1 MTSIELPT
9 ECLTPGLYIKLP
21 LQWTEHPFMLNHF
34 KIKDNQQIRLIKNLG
49 LKFVILYPDKSD
61 TNPLPENSL
70 NTEQDVISEQ
80 EARFINKQTDK
91 LWKEKQR
98 RIEHL
103 KNYKRSLNRCEKSF
117 QRSLSK
123 LRAISQKIKNR
134 PVTAFADAE
143 ELVNDMVTALLDND
157 NLVLHLMSDAK
168 ESEDIYYHSLNVA
181 VLSMLLAKS
190 NGMSASDIKTIAL
203 GALFHD
209 IGKQKIPTHI
219 LRKITPLTEPE
230 ANFLKLHPKYSL
242 ELAELGENFPEAAK
256 PILSQHHELMDG
268 SGYPLGLQG
277 HQINR
282 FAQLV
287 AVVNAYDNLCHP
299 MDPGKA
305 KIPYS
310 ALSYLFKHK
319 KGQYSEE
326 FIALMVRM
334 MGVYPP
340 GSVVQLSN
348 QQVGMVISVNA
359 KRLLYPN
366 ILIYDPSVPSN
377 EAPVLD
383 LEQSELTIER
393 ALHPQKL
400 PEPIRQ
406 YLNPRARISYYFEQE
421 NG

>member
-1 MTSIELPT
+1 MTNVKLPT

-34 KIKDNQQIRLIKNLG
+34 KIKDEHQIRLIRNLG
-49 LKFVILYPDKSD
+49 LKFVFHFPDKSD
-61 TNPLPENSL
+61 NPPLPPETVASPPK
-70 NTEQDVISEQ
+70 EISEQ
-80 EARFINKQTDK
+80 EARFIHKHTDR
-91 LWKEKQR
+91 LWREKQR

-103 KNYKRSLNRCEKSF
+103 KNYKRSLQQCEKSF
-117 QRSLSK
+117 QRSLSQ
-123 LRAISQKIKNR
+123 LRAISQKIKSR
-134 PVTAFADAE
+134 PVTAFQDAK
-143 ELVNDMVTALLDND
+143 ELVSDMVDALLDND
-157 NLVLHLMSDAK
+157 NLALHLMSDAQ
-168 ESEDIYYHSLNVA
+168 ESEDIYYHSMNVA

-190 NGMSASDIKTIAL
+190 NGMSASDIKTITI

-242 ELAELGENFPEAAK
+242 ELSELSEHFPDAAK

-268 SGYPLGLQG
+268 SGYPMGLKG

-299 MDPGKA
+299 MDPSKA
-305 KIPYS
+305 RIPYS

-326 FIALMVRM
+326 YIALMVRM

-340 GSVVQLSN
+340 GSVVLLSN

-366 ILIYDPSVPSN
+366 ILLYEPSVPSN
-377 EAPVLD
+377 EAPILD
-383 LEQSELTIER
+383 LEESELTIER
-393 ALHPQKL
+393 ALLPNKL

-406 YLNPRARISYYFEQE
+406 YLNPRTRISYYFDPE
-421 NG
+421 N

>member
-1 MTSIELPT
+1 MTSVRLPT

-34 KIKDNQQIRLIKNLG
+34 KIKDEHQIRLIRGLG
-49 LKFVILYPDKSD
+49 LKFVFHFPDKSD
-61 TNPLPENSL
+61 NPPLSENHAP
-70 NTEQDVISEQ
+70 QHAISDQ
-80 EARFINKQTDK
+80 ETRFLHKLADK
-91 LWKEKQR
+91 LWQEKQR

-103 KNYKRSLNRCEKSF
+103 KNYKRNLQRCEKSF
-117 QRSLSK
+117 QRSLSQ

-134 PVTAFADAE
+134 PVTAFKDAS
-143 ELVNDMVTALLDND
+143 ELVNDMVDALLDND
-157 NLVLHLMSDAK
+157 NLALHLMNDVK

-190 NGMSASDIKTIAL
+190 QGMPANDIKIITL

-209 IGKQKIPTHI
+209 IGKHKIPTHI
-219 LRKITPLTEPE
+219 LRKISPLTEPE

-242 ELAELGENFPEAAK
+242 ELAELGEHFPEAAK

-268 SGYPLGLQG
+268 TGYPLGLKG

-299 MDPGKA
+299 MDPSKA
-305 KIPYS
+305 RIPYS

-326 FIALMVRM
+326 FIAQLVRM

-340 GSVVQLSN
+340 GSVVLLSN
-348 QQVGMVISVNA
+348 QQIGMVISVNA

-366 ILIYDPSVPSN
+366 ILLYEPSVPSN
-377 EAPVLD
+377 EAPILD
-383 LEQSELTIER
+383 LEESELTIER
-393 ALHPQKL
+393 ALLPHKL

-406 YLNPRARISYYFEQE
+406 YLNPRARISYYFDPES
-421 NG
+421 